1 MVSPR
6 SNQLEIG
13 AGIELIAL
21 VVLEQSTNTFANE
34 KAVKL
39 GKQRAKCLLCYPNS
53 LLLELRICLE
63 VIP

>member
-34 KAVKL
+34 KAVKQ
-39 GKQRAKCLLCYPNS
+39 QRAKCLLCYPNS
-53 LLLELRICLE
+53 LLLGLRSCLE